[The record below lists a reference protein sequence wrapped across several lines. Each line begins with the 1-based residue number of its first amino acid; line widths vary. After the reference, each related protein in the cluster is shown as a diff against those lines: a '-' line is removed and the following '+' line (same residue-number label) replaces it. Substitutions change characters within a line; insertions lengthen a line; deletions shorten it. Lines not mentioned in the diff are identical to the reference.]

1 VEIFI
6 LYGIGVLFLFV
17 WCSQFI
23 QLMLLADEDFPG
35 KYDKA
40 LWFTA
45 FILLTLLGC
54 GLFIWWKQA
63 YLHQLKLAKQSVQ

>member
-1 VEIFI
+1 
-6 LYGIGVLFLFV
+6 
-17 WCSQFI
+17 
-23 QLMLLADEDFPG
+23 MLLADEDFPG